1 MPVDVERVAREA
13 LRMMEVERPI
23 MQSAWSQEV
32 AYQKSAEAAWLKGK
46 IHMLEIKQINQDDM
60 FLMISRF

>member
-32 AYQKSAEAAWLKGK
+32 ACQKSAEAAWLKGK
-46 IHMLEIKQINQDDM
+46 IHMLEMKQIN
-60 FLMISRF
+60 